1 MARRFAISVLSLLL
15 TVLSLAPAPAACPS
29 RGPDELRHQT
39 PSAAPSLL
47 DLASFLPR
55 AGEVKGWAPKGETQ
69 LFKGEELFTYI
80 DGGADIY
87 NEYGFRQVITEDYEN
102 ASQKA
107 LTLEVFE
114 MADAAAAFGMF
125 TFKSS
130 GHGTEIALGQGGRL
144 EDYYLNFWKGRV
156 LVTVTGF
163 DDSPESIDGV
173 RRVAEATDP
182 KIELRGE
189 KPVWAAAFP
198 QEWAAR
204 GGLKYLRGPIGLR
217 NLHPALA
224 RSAIR
229 FEEGVAGWPAGGV
242 LAVVLRGRNPSESET
257 AFSDAQ
263 KLFSAGPPFSDYR
276 TSEGRF
282 DARDAKGDCIQGRL
296 LAGSLALLISKGPL
310 PEPEKTWDRLGAALT
325 GKARQKSSNGACA
338 GACGGPADQDC
349 EVGRARVCVCSLNR
363 PKAARVGSARDL
375 EITSR
380 TFRAVFSGKR
390 RRRL

>member
-1 MARRFAISVLSLLL
+1 MARRFAV
-15 TVLSLAPAPAACPS
+15 TVLALGLAVVSLRLSSAAG
-29 RGPDELRHQT
+29 GPLSPGELRYQT
-39 PSAAPSLL
+39 PSASSSLL

-55 AGEVKGWAPKGETQ
+55 AAEVKGWAPKGEPQ

-87 NEYGFRQVITEDYEN
+87 DEYGFRQVITEDYEN

-144 EDYYLNFWKGRV
+144 EDYYLNFWKGRA

-163 DDSPESIDGV
+163 DDSPESVEGV
-173 RRVAEATDP
+173 RLVAGATDR

-189 KPVWAAAFP
+189 TPAWAAAFP
-198 QEWAAR
+198 REWVAR
-204 GGLKYLRGPIGLR
+204 GGLKYVRGPIGLR

-229 FEEGVAGWPAGGV
+229 FDEGIAGWPADGV
-242 LAVVLRGRNPSESET
+242 LAAVLRGRNPEGAVT

-263 KLFSAGPPFSDYR
+263 KLFSAGPPFADYR
-276 TSEGRF
+276 RSEGRF
-282 DARDAKGDCIQGRL
+282 DARDAKGDFIQGRL
-296 LAGSLALLISKGPL
+296 LDGSLALLISEGPL
-310 PEPEKTWDRLGAALT
+310 PEPEKIWTRLGAAFT
-325 GKARQKSSNGACA
+325 GKAR
-338 GACGGPADQDC
+338 
-349 EVGRARVCVCSLNR
+349 
-363 PKAARVGSARDL
+363 
-375 EITSR
+375 
-380 TFRAVFSGKR
+380 
-390 RRRL
+390 

>member
-1 MARRFAISVLSLLL
+1 MARRFAISVLSLVL
-15 TVLSLAPAPAACPS
+15 TVLSLAPASAACPS

-39 PSAAPSLL
+39 PSAASSLL

-55 AGEVKGWAPKGETQ
+55 AGEVKGWAPKGEPQ

-87 NEYGFRQVITEDYEN
+87 NEYGFRQVIVEDYEN
-102 ASQKA
+102 VSKKT

-130 GHGTEIALGQGGRL
+130 GRGTEIALGQGGRL
-144 EDYYLNFWKGRV
+144 EDYYLNFWKGRA

-163 DDSPESIDGV
+163 DDSPESVEGV
-173 RRVAEATDP
+173 RLIAEAADR

-189 KPVWAAAFP
+189 MPKWAAAFP
-198 QEWAAR
+198 PEWPAR

-229 FEEGVAGWPAGGV
+229 FEEGIAGWPADGV
-242 LAVVLRGRNPSESET
+242 LAVVLRGRNPAEGET
-257 AFSDAQ
+257 AYSDAQ
-263 KLFSAGPPFSDYR
+263 RVFSAGPPFSDYR

-282 DARDAKGDCIQGRL
+282 DARDAKGDFIQGRL
-296 LAGSLALLISKGPL
+296 LGGSLGLLISKEPL
-310 PEPEKTWDRLGAALT
+310 PEPEKTWARLSAAFA
-325 GKARQKSSNGACA
+325 GKAR
-338 GACGGPADQDC
+338 
-349 EVGRARVCVCSLNR
+349 
-363 PKAARVGSARDL
+363 
-375 EITSR
+375 
-380 TFRAVFSGKR
+380 
-390 RRRL
+390 